1 MTHIYSHRWTASFG
15 ETAINESGELTDIA
29 KTWASGLAGI
39 SGEKIAAGLRACCDD
54 TTGEWP
60 TLPWFKSKCLSSG
73 KNEFGLDYIPE
84 YYRQRPPELD
94 RSKLLSSDE
103 RDKKRKDAADQLL
116 KLKAALKGE
125 ATE

>member
-1 MTHIYSHRWTASFG
+1 MFKKLQARYGHKWTSSIEG
-15 ETAINESGELTDIA
+15 IEQIA
-29 KTWASGLAGI
+29 VTEWAQGLAGI
-39 SGEKIAAGLRACCDD
+39 
-54 TTGEWP
+54 TGEQVKTGLELWSGDWP
-60 TLPWFKSKCLSSG
+60 PCMDEFRDACLGKKSG